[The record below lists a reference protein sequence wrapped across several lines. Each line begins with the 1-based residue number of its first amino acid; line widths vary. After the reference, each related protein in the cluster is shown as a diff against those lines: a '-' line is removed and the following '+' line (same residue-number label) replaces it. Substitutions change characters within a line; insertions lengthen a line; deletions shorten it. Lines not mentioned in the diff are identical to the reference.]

1 MMTDRYKSL
10 VVVDLAINMPVIGI
24 NLRKIEASID
34 EKKPLNVNINVNS
47 SPKIENV
54 ERSSVD
60 LLKDILAVDFTFTSK
75 YEPDIAEMLMEGQVL
90 YQTDKAKEVLNLW
103 KKEKKLE
110 DGVALDVLNAIF
122 RKCLTRAVDLSAEL
136 RLPPPVQFPVVKPK
150 E

>member
-1 MMTDRYKSL
+1 MTTDRYKSL

-24 NLRKIEASID
+24 NLRRIEASID
-34 EKKPLNVNINVNS
+34 EKKPMNVNINVNS

-90 YQTDKAKEVLNLW
+90 YQTDKAKDVLNLW
-103 KKEKKLE
+103 KKEKKL
-110 DGVALDVLNAIF
+110 DDAVALDVLNAIF